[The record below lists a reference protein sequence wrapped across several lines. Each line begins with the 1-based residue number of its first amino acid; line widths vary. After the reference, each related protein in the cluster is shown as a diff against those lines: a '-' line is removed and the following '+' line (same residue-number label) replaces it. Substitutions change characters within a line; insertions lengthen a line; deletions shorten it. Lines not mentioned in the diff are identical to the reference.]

1 MSKRISLL
9 IAAAAALL
17 AACTPKQPAEYKET
31 GTEATVYPDY
41 TDVTVPRNIAPLHFR
56 IEAEADG
63 YVTVMKAPGEELVK
77 EGREVRPTEKEWRRL
92 TEKGDIEVRVFT
104 KKDGRWEA
112 FRPFAIRVSPDLID
126 PWISYRLISPSY
138 VAYEN
143 LTLQQRCLENYE
155 ERLIYGNMINSPE
168 EDGQCINC
176 HFTQGG
182 NPERMQFHVRQ
193 GMGGTVIACDGRL
206 EKVDLKVDGAVS
218 GGVYPAWH
226 PTEKL
231 IAYSTNKTGQSFHT
245 THLNKIEVQDTY
257 SDLVLY
263 DPEENKIHELER
275 DSDRLDC
282 FPAWSPDGKWL
293 YYCSARYE
301 HRDTSL
307 VRDED
312 IIRHFRQLRYNLC
325 RRSFDVKARTFGP
338 EELVYDAESDS
349 LSATEPKISPDGR
362 WLMFTR
368 AAYGIFHI
376 WHGDADLCLIDLED
390 STLTPRPAYGLNS
403 ESVEAW
409 HSWSRDGR
417 WVVFS
422 SRREDGNYTRPFF
435 ARHDGNGHFTKP
447 FPLPQDDPE
456 YHRDLLF
463 SYNIPEFMSGPVT
476 YSPQEIADCV
486 KKEAKKAKK

>member
-9 IAAAAALL
+9 LPLVALL

-41 TDVTVPRNIAPLHFR
+41 TNVTVPRNIAPLHFR

-63 YVTVMKAPGEELVK
+63 YVTVMKARGEELVK
-77 EGREVRPTEKEWRRL
+77 EGREVRPSEKEWRRL

-112 FRPFAIRVSPDLID
+112 FRPFAIRVSPDAID

-193 GMGGTVIACDGRL
+193 GMGGTVIACDGKL

-325 RRSFDVKARTFGP
+325 RRSFNVKARTFGP

-349 LSATEPKISPDGR
+349 LSATE
-362 WLMFTR
+362 
-368 AAYGIFHI
+368 
-376 WHGDADLCLIDLED
+376 
-390 STLTPRPAYGLNS
+390 
-403 ESVEAW
+403 
-409 HSWSRDGR
+409 
-417 WVVFS
+417 
-422 SRREDGNYTRPFF
+422 
-435 ARHDGNGHFTKP
+435 
-447 FPLPQDDPE
+447 
-456 YHRDLLF
+456 
-463 SYNIPEFMSGPVT
+463 
-476 YSPQEIADCV
+476 
-486 KKEAKKAKK
+486 